1 MKLLL
6 DENLPKR
13 LKADFPDHEV
23 YTVRDMAWNGIKNGQ
38 LLQLM
43 AQNSFH
49 ALLTFDKNLQHQQ
62 NFLKYTLTVFV
73 LSAPSNTYIELT
85 KLSPRVNTYL
95 DKGNLPVGPI
105 VIAVSEAG
113 G

>member
-13 LKADFPDHEV
+13 LKADFANHDV
-23 YTVRDMAWNGIKNGQ
+23 FTVRDMNWNGIKNGQ
-38 LLQLM
+38 LLQLI

-49 ALLTFDKNLQHQQ
+49 ALLTFDNNLQHQQ
-62 NFLKYTLTVFV
+62 NFQKYTLTVFV
-73 LSAPSNTYIELT
+73 LSAPSNTNLELT
-85 KLSPRVNTYL
+85 KLSSRVNTYL
-95 DKGNLPVGPI
+95 DKGYLPVGPI
-105 VIAVSEAG
+105 ILTASEAG

>member
-13 LKADFPDHEV
+13 LKTDFPNHEV
-23 YTVRDMAWNGIKNGQ
+23 YTVRDMNWNGIKNGQ

-43 AQNSFH
+43 TQNSFH

-62 NFLKYTLTVFV
+62 NFQKYSLAVFV
-73 LSAPSNTYIELT
+73 LSAPNNTYLELT
-85 KLSPRVNTYL
+85 KLSSMVNTYF

-105 VIAVSEAG
+105 IIAAPEAG